1 MKKRILTVFVIAITA
16 VQFGYSQETKKDP
29 EFGVKWGGYVKA
41 DYIYDTR
48 HTDAAREGNFFVY
61 PSPENIVG
69 GKDINDE
76 ANFNGYAIESR
87 LAATISGPD
96 FFGMKTSGLI
106 EGHFFGANNADING
120 FSLRHAYIQLSNDKL
135 DILVGQYWH
144 PTFVTNVSPG
154 TYGFNAGVPF
164 QAFNRS
170 PQIRISTKG
179 KVRFIGVLLTERDF
193 KTGGA
198 ASARYAAL
206 PAVHAQLQFGSDS
219 NVLGG
224 FGVNVKTVDTN
235 PGYNDD
241 LTSVSFLA
249 YVKAQLSDKV
259 TWKLQGL
266 YGGNMT
272 ELLQAGGY
280 GLDKNNDPIANK
292 TLSVWSEFS
301 GDFSESLEWGLFGG
315 YSVDNGYGEQVTVLY
330 NTPVESSYR
339 IAPRIGWKS
348 GKVKLGVELDYSNA
362 QYGAINPITGDF
374 VTSGIKDVGNFRT
387 ALSLKYGF

>member
-48 HTDAAREGNFFVY
+48 HVDAAREGNYLVY

-69 GKDINDE
+69 GKDLNAE
-76 ANFNGYAIESR
+76 ASFNGYAIESR

-96 FFGMKTSGLI
+96 FFGMKTGGLI
-106 EGHFFGANNADING
+106 EGHFFGANNADVSG
-120 FSLRHAYIQLSNDKL
+120 FSLRHAYITLSNDKL
-135 DILVGQYWH
+135 EILAGQFWH

-154 TYGFNAGVPF
+154 TYGFNAGAPY

-170 PQIRISTKG
+170 PQIRITTKG
-179 KVRFIGVLLTERDF
+179 NVRFIGAIMTERDF
-193 KTGGA
+193 KTA
-198 ASARYAAL
+198 DPASARYSAI
-206 PAVHAQLQFGSDS
+206 PAFHAQLQAGSDS
-219 NVLGG
+219 GLLGG

-235 PGYNDD
+235 PGYDEN
-241 LTSVSFLA
+241 LTTFSFLA
-249 YVKAQLSDKV
+249 YAKAQLSKNV
-259 TWKLQGL
+259 TWKLEGL

-292 TLSVWSEFS
+292 TLSVWTEFS
-301 GDFSESLEWGLFGG
+301 GDFSDSLEWGVFGG
-315 YSVDNGYGEQVTVLY
+315 YSKDYGFGEQVAVLY
-330 NTPVESSYR
+330 STGVEDSYR
-339 IAPRIGWKS
+339 ISPRLGWKS

-362 QYGAINPITGDF
+362 QYGGVNAITGDF
-374 VTSGIKDVGNFRT
+374 FTTGKDVGNFRT